1 MFFRRLRDLRED
13 NDLKQKDIAKL
24 INCSQKAYSNYE
36 LGVHE
41 IPIDLLIALAE
52 LYKTNTDYLLGLT
65 DNKTYYKKL

>member
-1 MFFRRLRDLRED
+1 M
-13 NDLKQKDIAKL
+13 
-24 INCSQKAYSNYE
+24 INCSQQAYSNYE